1 MITQCMFA
9 DCLRHGIMHCDSL
22 LYISTITVIVQV
34 NVLGVC
40 VFTREFMTQLKERG
54 VDEGHIININRYCRI
69 I

>member
-1 MITQCMFA
+1 M
-9 DCLRHGIMHCDSL
+9 CDKPHACSCYCIGAGSDL
-22 LYISTITVIVQV
+22 LFLCSRLCQV

-54 VDEGHIININRYCRI
+54 EDEGHIININGYCRI